1 VEWSR
6 TAFPDA
12 LIQEWAAAG
21 MTSVERYQ
29 TRSGLV
35 ALVSRDPIPHGG
47 DRWHISVTH
56 VSRVPTWSELTDA
69 AHELRPG
76 VVFVLGL
83 PPKSWWINIHPYCLH
98 LYETR
103 DQPLIEQWR
112 FEGRGDTPT

>member
-1 VEWSR
+1 MEWHR
-6 TAFPDA
+6 TGFPDDLA
-12 LIQEWAAAG
+12 NDWRAAG
-21 MTSVERYQ
+21 LAVPERYQ

-35 ALVSRDPIPHGG
+35 ALVSRDPIPNGG
-47 DRWHISVTH
+47 DRWHISVTAQG
-56 VSRVPTWSELTDA
+56 RVPKWAELADC

-83 PPKSWWINIHPYCLH
+83 PPKSWWINVHEYCLH